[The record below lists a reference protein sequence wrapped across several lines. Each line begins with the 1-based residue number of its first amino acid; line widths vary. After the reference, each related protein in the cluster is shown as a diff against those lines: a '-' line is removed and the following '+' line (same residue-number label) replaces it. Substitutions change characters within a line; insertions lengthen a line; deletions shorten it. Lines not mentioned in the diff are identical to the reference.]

1 MSANAYSLEKGSAS
15 PYALR
20 DGLSARLLP
29 VTAAN
34 EHTHILVGVTIMS
47 SRARTGPM
55 FLRVSR
61 DIEQVKRHGRRSS
74 TQCFN
79 LLASRTEDSVSQV
92 GIVVG
97 RRFGNAVK
105 RNRSKRRFRELVR
118 AIYPDLIPGYHL
130 LVFPKRDALTL
141 SFGELKE
148 LWTATLS
155 KHRLLNTRSI

>member
-1 MSANAYSLEKGSAS
+1 MSACACSQEKAGASLC
-15 PYALR
+15 ALR
-20 DGLSARLLP
+20 YRLFARLLP

-34 EHTHILVGVTIMS
+34 ETYSHTCGRRDSS

-118 AIYPDLIPGYHL
+118 AIYPNLIPGYHL

-141 SFGELKE
+141 SFSELKA

-155 KHRLLNTRSI
+155 KHRLLNTESI

>member
-1 MSANAYSLEKGSAS
+1 
-15 PYALR
+15 
-20 DGLSARLLP
+20 
-29 VTAAN
+29 
-34 EHTHILVGVTIMS
+34 
-47 SRARTGPM
+47 M

-61 DIEQVKRHGRRSS
+61 DIEQVKRRGRRSS

-79 LLASRTEDSVSQV
+79 LLTSRTEDSVSQV

-118 AIYPDLIPGYHL
+118 AIHPDLMPGYHL

-141 SFGELKE
+141 SFSELKE
-148 LWTATLS
+148 LWTTTLC
-155 KHRLLNTRSI
+155 KHRLLNRGSI

>member
-1 MSANAYSLEKGSAS
+1 
-15 PYALR
+15 
-20 DGLSARLLP
+20 
-29 VTAAN
+29 
-34 EHTHILVGVTIMS
+34 
-47 SRARTGPM
+47 M

-105 RNRSKRRFRELVR
+105 RNRSKRRFHELVR

-155 KHRLLNTRSI
+155 KHRLLIARPT